1 MSQSVAIRLS
11 GMNKKSY
18 LDAFKTIE
26 CLLEQQR
33 EFTIKDL
40 AVQFGCM
47 EASNL
52 GQKIYERWKFL

>member
-1 MSQSVAIRLS
+1 MAIRLS

-18 LDAFKTIE
+18 KDAFKMIE
-26 CLLEQQR
+26 CLLEQQK
-33 EFTIKDL
+33 EFTITDL

-52 GQKIYERWKFL
+52 GQRIYER